1 MKKTATAQWQGKGKE
16 GSGTFTANSGLFN
29 NVPYNFVNRFEKEQ
43 GTSPEELIAAA
54 HASCFC
60 MKLSIV
66 IANAGFTTENLEAA
80 CTVTIE
86 AGVITS
92 SHLVVKAKVAG
103 IDKAKFDECA
113 ADARANCPVSKVLKA
128 EVSMEAVLV

>member
-16 GSGTFTANSGLFN
+16 GSGKFSANSGLFN
-29 NVPYNFVNRFEKEQ
+29 NVPYTFVNRFEKEE

-54 HASCFC
+54 HASCFS

-66 IANAGFTTENLEAA
+66 LANAGFTTETLDTA
-80 CTVTIE
+80 CTITIE
-86 AGVITS
+86 SGVITN
-92 SHLVVKAKVAG
+92 SHLVVKVKAPG

-113 ADARANCPVSKVLKA
+113 EDSRVNCPVSKVLRA

>member
-1 MKKTATAQWQGKGKE
+1 MKKTATAQWKGKGKE
-16 GSGTFTANSGLFN
+16 GSGNFSASSGLFN
-29 NVPYNFVNRFEKEQ
+29 NVPYNFLNRFEKEE

-66 IANAGFTTENLEAA
+66 LANAGFTTENLTTA
-80 CTVTIE
+80 CTITIE

-92 SHLVVKAKVAG
+92 SHLAVKASVPG

-113 ADARANCPVSKVLKA
+113 ADAKMNCPVSKVLRA
-128 EVSMEAVLV
+128 EVSMEAELE

>member
-1 MKKTATAQWQGKGKE
+1 MKKTSTAQWTGKGKE
-16 GSGTFTANSGLFN
+16 GNGNFSANSGLFN
-29 NVPYNFVNRFEKEQ
+29 NVPYNFVSRFEKEE

-66 IANAGFTTENLEAA
+66 LANAGFTTDNLETA
-80 CTVTIE
+80 CTITIE
-86 AGVITS
+86 GGVITT
-92 SHLVVKAKVAG
+92 SHLVVKAKVPG

-113 ADARANCPVSKVLKA
+113 ADAKLNCPVSKVLRA

>member
-16 GSGTFTANSGLFN
+16 GSGNFSATSGLFS
-29 NVPYNFVNRFEKEQ
+29 NVPYNFANRFEKEE

-54 HASCFC
+54 HASCFS

-66 IANAGFTTENLEAA
+66 LANAGFTTDNLTTA
-80 CTVTIE
+80 CTITIE
-86 AGVITS
+86 GGVINS
-92 SHLVVKAKVAG
+92 SHLAVKAKVPG

-113 ADARANCPVSKVLKA
+113 EDARANCPVSKVLNA
-128 EVSMEAVLV
+128 TVSMETELV